1 LRLAVLSDIHD
12 RSQNLARVL
21 ARLSQ
26 AEVAALVCCGDI
38 GAPSILDQ
46 LALFGVP
53 LYACLGN
60 CDQTRAAS
68 LLRLGHLRHAR
79 ICQTSGD
86 LSLKPT
92 GKVAFVHHPEIAK
105 ELALSGLYRA
115 VFYGHTHRAKVEH
128 LDLADSQRVL
138 LANPGDI
145 QGRYDEPRALVWD
158 SESDAIQWAYA

>member
-21 ARLSQ
+21 ERLGHSDL
-26 AEVAALVCCGDI
+26 AALVCCGDI
-38 GAPSILDQ
+38 GSPGILDQ

-53 LYACLGN
+53 LHACLGN
-60 CDQTRAAS
+60 CDQTQAAA

-79 ICQTSGD
+79 ICQTSGSLD
-86 LSLKPT
+86 LKPS
-92 GKVAFVHHPEIAK
+92 GQAAYVHYPEIAK

-128 LDLADSQRVL
+128 LELANGQQVL

-145 QGRYDEPRALVWD
+145 QGRHDGPRALVWD
-158 SESDAIQWAYA
+158 STRDTIQWAYA